1 MKIEQP
7 QPAQGIKKLI
17 FSPIFAFLLF
27 AVFMFI
33 LFRRVPLMPGDDQIF
48 SQMHLNFGIL
58 DYVIT
63 RYVTWSGRLFSDG
76 MNYYFSGELYFL
88 WKWFCTAVIVA
99 SSFAIYKWVT
109 WGKEMSQSR
118 KILLAYLCC
127 FGFGIIS
134 TDILSSTVF
143 WVTGAS
149 YYLVPFALA
158 VIAFTPFVFT
168 LKNLEYKTRPWLM
181 AASVF
186 CAAFAVLSQEQAAV
200 SLLAASVVT
209 YIYLFIKT
217 KKLNWFLLLL
227 IGVTVAATIFVMR
240 APGNQLR
247 YEGNLGTFPLFNM
260 LNFQQ
265 RLSITTHFSMNTL
278 INQSYM
284 PLMFLWFVSG
294 WMLFKEKTKKH
305 LKILGII
312 SIVFSII
319 IFVRMINPLDSN
331 VFGFYMQNFQ
341 QLFSFSYLD
350 VQSFSNPVQMLPYI
364 VWGPALLLIP
374 INIWLLW
381 GKSERSFIYTMIF
394 IAAIGSLLLI
404 TMSPTMYFS
413 GARTGYVT
421 NMLFLILL
429 YFMLTHLEKPTK
441 LLLLIILIGVVKL
454 VFLYSLW
461 NATGFTLW
469 YGVLDTSSIPFKVMK

>member
-1 MKIEQP
+1 
-7 QPAQGIKKLI
+7 
-17 FSPIFAFLLF
+17 
-27 AVFMFI
+27 
-33 LFRRVPLMPGDDQIF
+33 
-48 SQMHLNFGIL
+48 
-58 DYVIT
+58 
-63 RYVTWSGRLFSDG
+63 
-76 MNYYFSGELYFL
+76 
-88 WKWFCTAVIVA
+88 
-99 SSFAIYKWVT
+99 
-109 WGKEMSQSR
+109 
-118 KILLAYLCC
+118 
-127 FGFGIIS
+127 
-134 TDILSSTVF
+134 
-143 WVTGAS
+143 
-149 YYLVPFALA
+149 
-158 VIAFTPFVFT
+158 
-168 LKNLEYKTRPWLM
+168 M